1 MRSNNKLIKFISMS
15 MVLIMLCSSFVYA
28 GEVDTVKDNLKGAL
42 LGDLETNEI
51 LYEYNIDKPLPLAS
65 ISKLMTYSLLMDK
78 VVEGK
83 IKLDDEITISNNA
96 ANTEGS
102 KFGMIEGEKIKVS
115 MMIEALLIISG
126 NDVATAIAEHVAGTE
141 EEFVK
146 MMNDKAKTLGLSSA
160 TFINP
165 HGLPEE
171 NVQPDQ
177 NYMSIKDLYTFV
189 RYLLTT
195 YPQVLETTKKSEL
208 VIPERNFSR
217 KSTNPLFGVVDGV
230 DGLKTGYT
238 DEAGICLVSTL
249 PVKAQNQN
257 SEDYRVIAI
266 VMGAQTHPERIEK
279 SKALLDHGRN
289 DYIMQNLSNKDEVS
303 DTIHIGNAKVE
314 NVNVYAKE
322 DYSKLIK
329 NGETIRTEKV
339 YNEEIKAPIKEG
351 TKIGE
356 LNYYIGNEKIKTV
369 DLEVREDIKKANIF
383 VRIFRFFRNLFK

>member
-1 MRSNNKLIKFISMS
+1 MTKKINRAIS
-15 MVLIMLCSSFVYA
+15 LCIIYIMILSSLTFTFA
-28 GEVDTVKDNLKGAL
+28 VDLEGVDDRLKGAL

-51 LYEYNIDKPLPLAS
+51 LYEYNVDKPLPLAS
-65 ISKLMTYSLLMDK
+65 ISKLMTYSILMDK
-78 VVEGK
+78 VAEGK

-102 KFGMIEGEKIKVS
+102 KFGMVEGEKIKVS

-126 NDVATAIAEHVAGTE
+126 NDVATAIAEHIAGTE

-146 MMNDKAKTLGLSSA
+146 MMNDKAKTLGLTSA
-160 TFINP
+160 TFVNP

-171 NVQPDQ
+171 NTQPDQ

-195 YPQVLETTKKSEL
+195 YPQVLETTKKTEL

-217 KSTNPLFGVVDGV
+217 KSTNPLFGEVDGV

-249 PVKAQNQN
+249 PVKGQNEN
-257 SEDYRVIAI
+257 SEDYRIIAI

-279 SKALLDHGRN
+279 SKALLEHGRN
-289 DYIMQNLSNKDEVS
+289 EYIMQKLSNKDEVA
-303 DTIHIGNAKVE
+303 DTIYIGNAKVE
-314 NVNVYAKE
+314 NVNVYTKE

-329 NGETIRTEKV
+329 NGETVRSEKV
-339 YNEEIKAPIKEG
+339 YNEEIKAPIEKG

-356 LNYYIGNEKIKTV
+356 VNYYIGDEKIETI
-369 DLEVREDIKKANIF
+369 DIEVREDVQKANIF
-383 VRIFRFFRNLFK
+383 VRIFRFFKNLFK

>member
-1 MRSNNKLIKFISMS
+1 
-15 MVLIMLCSSFVYA
+15 
-28 GEVDTVKDNLKGAL
+28 
-42 LGDLETNEI
+42 
-51 LYEYNIDKPLPLAS
+51 
-65 ISKLMTYSLLMDK
+65 MTYSLLMDK
-78 VVEGK
+78 VAEGK

>member
-1 MRSNNKLIKFISMS
+1 MRTNNKLIKFISMS
-15 MVLIMLCSSFVYA
+15 MILIMLCSSFVYA
-28 GEVDTVKDNLKGAL
+28 GELDTVKDNLKGAL
-42 LGDLETNEI
+42 LGDLETSEI

-78 VVEGK
+78 VAEGK

-208 VIPERNFSR
+208 VIPERNFNR

-329 NGETIRTEKV
+329 NGETIRSEKV
-339 YNEEIKAPIKEG
+339 YNDEIKAPIEKG

-369 DLEVREDIKKANIF
+369 DIEVREDIQKANIF